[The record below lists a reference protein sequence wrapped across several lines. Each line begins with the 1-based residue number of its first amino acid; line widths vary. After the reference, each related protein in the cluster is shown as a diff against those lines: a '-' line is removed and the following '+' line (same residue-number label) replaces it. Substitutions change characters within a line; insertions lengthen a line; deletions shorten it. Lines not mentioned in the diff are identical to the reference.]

1 MATWTATD
9 VRNVAPEM
17 SVANGVSDA
26 TIDFWIA
33 QAENQIDAA
42 IFGSRVNLAGA
53 YLTAHMLKVTGYGLG
68 GGGLG
73 GGAALGAIQSATV
86 GGVSVAFSS
95 RGAASQVSEYL
106 SRTPY
111 GIEFS
116 RLVRLSGATPIVI

>member
-1 MATWTATD
+1 
-9 VRNVAPEM
+9 M
-17 SVANGVSDA
+17 SAANGVSDA
-26 TIDFWIA
+26 TIDFWIT

-68 GGGLG
+68 GGLG

-86 GGVSVAFSS
+86 GGVSVSFSS

-111 GIEFS
+111 GIEYS
-116 RLVRLSGATPIVI
+116 RLVRLSGPTPIVL